1 MREKSQIKARI
12 LQFIDN
18 QKIAKEKFCTQVG
31 IDSSNLRGITLESDP
46 NARII
51 AKILT
56 EFPEL
61 SPDWLLIGKGEMLRS
76 EQKYDTPAEIASL
89 EAKMPPQEE
98 KWKQHI
104 NNARCLKECEELL
117 RRKEEYIISLH
128 EKITKMQEDMIEKQQ
143 EMLNRFYE
151 LLARKK

>member
-89 EAKMPPQEE
+89 EAKVMKNE
-98 KWKQHI
+98 KGRQC
-104 NNARCLKECEELL
+104 RELTECERKL
-117 RRKEEYIISLH
+117 REREEYIICLH
-128 EKITKMQEDMIEKQQ
+128 EKISKMQQELIERQQ
-143 EMLNRFYE
+143 EMLNHFSA
-151 LLARKK
+151 LLSKK

>member
-76 EQKYDTPAEIASL
+76 GQKYDTPAEIASL
-89 EAKMPPQEE
+89 EAKVMKTE
-98 KWKQHI
+98 KDRQC
-104 NNARCLKECEELL
+104 RELTECERKL
-117 RRKEEYIISLH
+117 REREEYIICLH
-128 EKITKMQEDMIEKQQ
+128 EKISKMQQELIERQQ
-143 EMLNRFYE
+143 EMLNHFSA
-151 LLARKK
+151 LLSKK

>member
-18 QKIAKEKFCTQVG
+18 QKITKEKFCTQVG

-89 EAKMPPQEE
+89 DKIMKTE
-98 KWKQHI
+98 KDRQC
-104 NNARCLKECEELL
+104 RELTECESKL
-117 RRKEEYIISLH
+117 REREEYIICLH
-128 EKITKMQEDMIEKQQ
+128 ERINKMQQELIERQQ
-143 EMLNRFYE
+143 EMLNHFSA
-151 LLARKK
+151 LLSMK

>member
-76 EQKYDTPAEIASL
+76 EQNYDTPSNIASL
-89 EAKMPPQEE
+89 EAKVMKNE
-98 KWKQHI
+98 KDRQCWE
-104 NNARCLKECEELL
+104 LTECERKL
-117 RRKEEYIISLH
+117 REREEYIICLH
-128 EKITKMQEDMIEKQQ
+128 EKISKMQQELIERQQ
-143 EMLNRFYE
+143 EMLNHFSA
-151 LLARKK
+151 LLSKK

>member
-61 SPDWLLIGKGEMLRS
+61 SPDWLLIGKGEMLRCV
-76 EQKYDTPAEIASL
+76 QNYDTPAEIASL
-89 EAKMPPQEE
+89 EAKVMKNE
-98 KWKQHI
+98 KDRQC
-104 NNARCLKECEELL
+104 RELTECERKL
-117 RRKEEYIISLH
+117 REREEYIICLH
-128 EKITKMQEDMIEKQQ
+128 EKISKMQQELIERQQ
-143 EMLNRFYE
+143 EMLNHFSA
-151 LLARKK
+151 LLSKK

>member
-1 MREKSQIKARI
+1 M
-12 LQFIDN
+12 
-18 QKIAKEKFCTQVG
+18 G

-76 EQKYDTPAEIASL
+76 EQNYDTPSNIASL
-89 EAKMPPQEE
+89 EAKVMKNE
-98 KWKQHI
+98 KDRQCWE
-104 NNARCLKECEELL
+104 LTECERKL
-117 RRKEEYIISLH
+117 REREEYIICLH
-128 EKITKMQEDMIEKQQ
+128 EKISKMQQELIERQQ
-143 EMLNRFYE
+143 EMLNHFSA
-151 LLARKK
+151 LLSKK